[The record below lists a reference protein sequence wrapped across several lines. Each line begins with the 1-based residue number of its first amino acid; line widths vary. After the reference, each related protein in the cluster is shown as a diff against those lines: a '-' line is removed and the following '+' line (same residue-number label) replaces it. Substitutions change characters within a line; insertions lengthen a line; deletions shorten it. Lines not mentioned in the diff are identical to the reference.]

1 LLAPLKKEIAMDI
14 KVQKVRGGYRACF
27 TDNDEYG
34 GCGKTFEEAI
44 GKLIVSE
51 QITLGINRIRGNLVT
66 YTREDLGIT
75 SVDWDNED
83 EWTTQYRAG
92 GCNRGKK
99 VIIEISFD
107 HLPLVEGLDEAR
119 QIKVCDI
126 RECLPPH
133 LYGYINR
140 MSSIPGN
147 DGRVIGYFSEFT
159 EAELSK
165 KNGFGPKRLDLL
177 KQLLHHY
184 GLEFKKE

>member
-1 LLAPLKKEIAMDI
+1 MDI
-14 KVQKVRGGYRACF
+14 LVRKIAGGYRACF
-27 TDNDEYG
+27 TDDNEYG
-34 GCGKTFEEAI
+34 ECGKTFEGAI
-44 GKLIVSE
+44 GKLVMSQQE
-51 QITLGINRIRGNLVT
+51 TLGINRIRGNLVKFS
-66 YTREDLGIT
+66 REDLGIT
-75 SVDWDNED
+75 TVGWDNED
-83 EWTTQYRAG
+83 EWTVRHRDG
-92 GCNRGKK
+92 ECNQGKGAK
-99 VIIEISFD
+99 TEISFD
-107 HLPLVEGLDEAR
+107 CLPLVDGPDEAR
-119 QIKVCDI
+119 HVKLRDI